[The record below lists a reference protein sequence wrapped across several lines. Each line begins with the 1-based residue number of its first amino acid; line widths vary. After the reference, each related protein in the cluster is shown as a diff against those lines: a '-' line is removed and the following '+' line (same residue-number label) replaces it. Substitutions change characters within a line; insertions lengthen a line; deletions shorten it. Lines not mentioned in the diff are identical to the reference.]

1 MAIIQGVPQLNTPM
15 VSQQGVVT
23 QGWYLFFL
31 NLWSRTGGAQNNTNQ
46 NGAFSGEIRGFAG
59 ATLPPGWIQCDGSA
73 IARATYSVLFAVI
86 GTTWGVGD
94 GSTTFNVPNLLER
107 FPLGAGGPY
116 PLGQHGGTTS
126 VILAPTNLA
135 SHTHSVVDTGHTHG
149 ITDPG
154 HHHTDT
160 TVVSNITVGA
170 SAGGAS
176 IGGVTGN
183 AVTGISVVASTTGIT
198 VANTGSGAPFSTLN
212 PYAAINWMI
221 KT

>member
-1 MAIIQGVPQLNTPM
+1 MAILQGVPQLNTPM
-15 VSQQGVVT
+15 VSPQGVVT

-73 IARATYSVLFAVI
+73 ISRSAYSTLFAVI
-86 GTTWGVGD
+86 GTVWGVGD

-107 FPLGAGGPY
+107 VPLGAGGPY
-116 PLGQHGGTTS
+116 PLGQRGGTTS
-126 VILAPTNLA
+126 VTLAPSNLA
-135 SHTHSVVDTGHTHG
+135 SHTHTVNDSGHTHTL
-149 ITDPG
+149 TDPG
-154 HHHTDT
+154 HHHSDT
-160 TVVSNITVGA
+160 TVVSNITAGAASGGA
-170 SAGGAS
+170 SAGG
-176 IGGVTGN
+176 ITG
-183 AVTGISVVASTTGIT
+183 TSTTGIT
-198 VANTGSGAPFSTLN
+198 VVANTTGISINNTGSGTPFSILN